1 MLGWILGF
9 ALCCGLSSPGEAP
22 VQYHHLQV
30 AVYASSWYSTGSAH
44 IEKVAQAAAA
54 KGFDALILTD
64 ADRLQVEYGLPF
76 LRNIFAFSSEQ
87 PASLSEN
94 ALDDY
99 LTEIQRVSKASVEWL
114 RGVLGIDTRS
124 A

>member
-64 ADRLQVEYGLPF
+64 ADRLQAEYGLPF
-76 LRNIFAFSSEQ
+76 LRNIFASALSNRLCCLKMRWAIISRKCSE
-87 PASLSEN
+87 
-94 ALDDY
+94 
-99 LTEIQRVSKASVEWL
+99 
-114 RGVLGIDTRS
+114 
-124 A
+124 